1 VVELDLVAGEPGGL
15 SQGPARDVGYAQAG
29 DGHRAGARYHY
40 AGRLTAIHPRIV
52 TALQAQLRRRPAGAQ
67 RVGWKAGYGIEEV
80 EALIGSTP
88 VPGHLTT
95 ATLVGPA
102 ATIRCS
108 HADVEVVVTVGSDQ
122 LGVALELVDL
132 ARPPGGVEALV
143 ESNVMHRGFVLG
155 PTGTTPGEAR
165 LVVNG
170 EVRAAAP
177 ARADHRATV
186 EGLARVLEAVGERLE
201 PGDRILTGSVVQV
214 PVAPGDHVVAEID
227 GLGCAETTLN
237 ATAG

>member
-1 VVELDLVAGEPGGL
+1 VWD
-15 SQGPARDVGYAQAG
+15 AQAG

-40 AGRLTAIHPRIV
+40 AGRLTAIDPRIV
-52 TALQAQLRRRPAGAQ
+52 TALQAQLRARPAGAQ
-67 RVGWKAGYGIEEV
+67 RIGWKAGYGIAEV
-80 EALIGSTP
+80 EELLGATP

-95 ATLVGPA
+95 ATLVGAQA
-102 ATIRCS
+102 AIRAS
-108 HADVEVVVTVGSDQ
+108 HADVEVVVTVGSDA

-132 ARPPGGVEALV
+132 TRPPGGVEALI

-155 PTGTTPGEAR
+155 PTGAVPGEAR
-165 LVVNG
+165 LIVNG

-186 EGLARVLEAVGERLE
+186 DGLARVLEAAGERLR

-214 PVAPGDHVVAEID
+214 AIAPGDHVVAEID
-227 GLGCAETTLN
+227 NLGRAETTL
-237 ATAG
+237 TAGARPPA